1 MSIRRVPWDSAA
13 FWAFAE
19 RVSREVDQW
28 PEWQRRAADAVLSP
42 HRHRLRPEAAPGETL
57 RRLEEAAER
66 RAQDLLAGEGDYEL
80 FALEVARILADY
92 DRGR

>member
-1 MSIRRVPWDSAA
+1 MSIRRVPWDSDA

-19 RVSREVDQW
+19 RVSREVEQW
-28 PEWQRRAADAVLSP
+28 PEWKRRAADAVLSP
-42 HRHRLRPEAAPGETL
+42 HHRLRPEVTRGETL
-57 RRLEEAAER
+57 RRLEAAAER

-80 FALEVARILADY
+80 FQLEISRILEDY

>member
-1 MSIRRVPWDSAA
+1 MASRTIHWDSAT

-42 HRHRLRPEAAPGETL
+42 HRLRPEAAPGETL